1 MRVNVIIPVDQAGL
15 IFVVLFFLSC
25 SPNFPGR
32 STDEVSVVPPPTPPL
47 SRPVLGYGVISV
59 SYTHVTA
66 EPNQAGL
73 SLGFFRRGSVV
84 QVIERR
90 SINHGEFAES
100 WVFVEGS
107 YRGWLRENVI
117 RIYDNEAQAKTAAES
132 LVQ

>member
-1 MRVNVIIPVDQAGL
+1 MIP
-15 IFVVLFFLSC
+15 IVLFSLSC

-32 STDEVSVVPPPTPPL
+32 STGEVSIVPPPTPPL
-47 SRPVLGYGVISV
+47 IRPVLGYGVSSV
-59 SYTHVTA
+59 FYTHVSA
-66 EPNQAGL
+66 EPNQVGL

-84 QVIERR
+84 EVIERR

-100 WVFVEGS
+100 WVFVEGK
-107 YRGWLRENVI
+107 YRGWLRENVV